1 MGYHAHCHEGQ
12 LNAVDGL
19 ARRRKKTNLLRSRN
33 RRFRQVRLSRPAP
46 CAIIF
51 MRSPQC
57 DKLDTLVI
65 RSHCPRKLAVQ
76 HCLAQSA
83 AISMVLPTL
92 TSEGALTIDL
102 VCPRVTF
109 GRRLYALGGGSG
121 TEGRERER
129 ERERHR
135 GRRERER
142 ERERE
147 GERARERERERDT
160 QRERQSEREGG
171 AQGT

>member
-1 MGYHAHCHEGQ
+1 M
-12 LNAVDGL
+12 LPD
-19 ARRRKKTNLLRSRN
+19 LLRSRN

-83 AISMVLPTL
+83 AISMGFADLGMLMGRLVLV
-92 TSEGALTIDL
+92 SAFD
-102 VCPRVTF
+102 
-109 GRRLYALGGGSG
+109 
-121 TEGRERER
+121 
-129 ERERHR
+129 
-135 GRRERER
+135 
-142 ERERE
+142 
-147 GERARERERERDT
+147 ARCSILD
-160 QRERQSEREGG
+160 
-171 AQGT
+171 

>member
-129 ERERHR
+129 EAQREEREREREREKRKDR
-135 GRRERER
+135 GPSPVHSMRRERER
-142 ERERE
+142 EREM
-147 GERARERERERDT
+147 ARE
-160 QRERQSEREGG
+160 EGPR
-171 AQGT
+171 A

>member
-83 AISMVLPTL
+83 AISMGFADP
-92 TSEGALTIDL
+92 DL
-102 VCPRVTF
+102 RRRSDRRPRLSK
-109 GRRLYALGGGSG
+109 RN
-121 TEGRERER
+121 
-129 ERERHR
+129 
-135 GRRERER
+135 
-142 ERERE
+142 
-147 GERARERERERDT
+147 
-160 QRERQSEREGG
+160 
-171 AQGT
+171 

>member
-129 ERERHR
+129 EREAQRE
-135 GRRERER
+135 ERER
-142 ERERE
+142 ERERGRE
-147 GERARERERERDT
+147 SKRARERERH
-160 QRERQSEREGG
+160 RETE
-171 AQGT
+171 